1 MAWIHPPRHSGPCL
15 SFFEPNGFFGGQRLN
30 RMSLGRHRFIPL
42 FLFSFGV
49 SLGFAATE
57 FKDAE
62 ITTLKN
68 IVEHDAGT
76 GAAPARMSEKIGENS
91 KVTTAAASMAELTF
105 GDSSITRIG
114 ANSVFSFQS
123 KERLVKLDKG
133 TALIHATPGNGGAT
147 VDCGGVTA
155 AVSGSTFMAS
165 RSATGGAVFV
175 LLESS
180 GSLKVTTPGGQT
192 AVIMPGQAA
201 STGTGPKSAIQVFD
215 VDVKKVMET
224 TPLVGGFKELPSQA
238 EINVVTEKQQA
249 MIREGKIEVLG
260 VEVVATGEDGDLLVG
275 APRERPEPGAG
286 GDGLDVDTAAG
297 GEGPTVG
304 GAKPLP
310 PPGPGPGNVAGGQG
324 PVLDTSFLAAQRKL
338 AELEQQVPQGPTQ
351 LKVTLPDG
359 ISEGTL
365 QAGTISLD
373 SPAVQVVP
381 VTVVSANGRSITFN
395 FPDGSII
402 PVGATSIPFTFTVA
416 DDGYI
421 SNGGSVSDP
430 ISIRAFGSKLIAVG
444 GGVVA
449 DITSALDPVGSAS
462 GTLQPGSSENPFT
475 IRLPGKL
482 AADLDAKMTLETF
495 SNGMKIGVVNKDVV
509 IPAGESVLN
518 LTGNSLPDPKIYS
531 SEPFDIKLTV
541 ALNQIGKT
549 ITQEIKI
556 LPRSLDNIIIR
567 AANPIRSF
575 LAATTYTSVKWNSLP
590 EATAYEIQGAE
601 GNVLGTKLVLG
612 TAYDWLGGLADR
624 TVTQVTALTSE
635 IQTGGLVLAQDAKF
649 KLIDANRGL
658 ASNVRKNSVEIL
670 LAVLNAGGEQI
681 DSILMKDDGAGAFW
695 ITDDLG
701 VSKKVASVDYDAG
714 IVSLSED
721 ALGQE
726 LPLAEVSYSASF
738 VAENSI
744 DFSKVETS
752 TGLAESGMVQLDKYF
767 YFEAK
772 IGQEGPTNF
781 FASAPLELDLAKSS
795 GWEDPTSWLTSQGL
809 RDGDFNFDFYAANAR
824 IYLNGLSKDSSQ
836 TNQVVFQSDDVV
848 LYADKISLVGNV
860 KTDGTTTLLDVS
872 LDPLGTSTE
881 QFLALVGGQ
890 GGIQM
895 KDVVLDVNGANLSM
909 DTSAGI
915 NIESGTIRNVGN
927 TFEINAANSVV
938 MGTKPDGTVADDQT
952 AAVTIQAKTVEVNP
966 GTSPS
971 PSGPETTIPIPNSMA
986 VIRTGDSLELR
997 RVVLKSFA
1005 RGEVVSL
1012 SAENKGR
1019 VLMSASTVRDFH
1031 INELVDAVIVADSK
1045 GQVDVDKSSS
1055 PNLVALGADLT
1066 VEGSLPIK
1074 TAKYQGVDVHGY
1086 NVNLEASRIALSGA
1100 RITAVNAITARAQT
1114 LLVDSSILRV
1124 VNAAGSINLYSS
1136 MGMVN
1141 RQYGAVMDGMVNFA
1155 GSNTF
1160 QIGDQKVSLSSAQD
1174 IQNALRSG
1182 VMIEGASSPVTGK
1195 INILPVNNSSAAT
1208 SRLN

>member
-1 MAWIHPPRHSGPCL
+1 M
-15 SFFEPNGFFGGQRLN
+15 NFGYQ
-30 RMSLGRHRFIPL
+30 HFIPL

-49 SLGFAATE
+49 SFGFSATE

-68 IVEHDAGT
+68 IVEHDAGQ
-76 GAAPARMSEKIGENS
+76 GAAPAKVSEMIRENS

-192 AVIMPGQAA
+192 ATILPGQAA

-238 EINVVTEKQQA
+238 EINVVSEKQQA
-249 MIREGKIEVLG
+249 MIREGKIEALG

-286 GDGLDVDTAAG
+286 GDGLDIDTAGGPGSGDVAG
-297 GEGPTVG
+297 E
-304 GAKPLP
+304 KLP
-310 PPGPGPGNVAGGQG
+310 PPPGSGNGMNTG
-324 PVLDTSFLAAQRKL
+324 AAQGLGLDPSVLSAQRRL
-338 AELEQQVPQGPTQ
+338 AEAGAQAPTQ
-351 LKVTLPDG
+351 LEVTLPDG

-365 QAGTISLD
+365 QAGTISLN
-373 SPAVQVVP
+373 SPAVQAVP
-381 VTVVSANGRSITFN
+381 VTLSSASGRNITFS
-395 FPDGSII
+395 FPEGSTI

-421 SNGGSVSDP
+421 SNGGSASNP
-430 ISIRAFGSKLIAVG
+430 ISIRAFASRLSALG
-444 GGVVA
+444 GGLVA
-449 DITSALDPVGSAS
+449 DTTSGINPEGTSS

-482 AADLDAKMTLETF
+482 EADINAKVTLKPSSDGIQFGNFDTE
-495 SNGMKIGVVNKDVV
+495 VV
-509 IPAGESVLN
+509 IRAGQSVLN
-518 LTGNSLPDPKIYS
+518 LSGKDLPDPKIYS
-531 SEPFDIKLTV
+531 SEPFNVQLSV
-541 ALNQIGKT
+541 AFDTIWTKT
-549 ITQEIKI
+549 IIKEIQV
-556 LPRSLDNIIIR
+556 LPRSLDNALIR
-567 AANPIRSF
+567 AANPIRN
-575 LAATTYTSVKWNSLP
+575 LLTATYTSIKWNSLP
-590 EATAYEIQGAE
+590 EASAYEIKVTKANVAE
-601 GNVLGTKLVLG
+601 TKLLLG
-612 TAYDWLGGLADR
+612 TAYDWLGGLAEQA
-624 TVTQVTALTSE
+624 TTQVTALTSE
-635 IQTGGLVLAQDAKF
+635 IQTGALALSQDTNVPGFIQIAKLE
-649 KLIDANRGL
+649 LIDANRRL

-695 ITDDLG
+695 ITDDLE

-721 ALGQE
+721 ALGQG
-726 LPLAEVSYSASF
+726 LPLAEVYYNASF

-744 DFSKVETS
+744 DFSKLETS
-752 TGLAESGMVQLDKYF
+752 TGLVESGMVQLDKYF

-809 RDGDFNFDFYAANAR
+809 RDGYFNFNFDFYAANAR

-860 KTDGTTTLLDVS
+860 KTDGATTLLNVS
-872 LDPLGTSTE
+872 LDPLGTSTL
-881 QFLALVGGQ
+881 QFLALVAGQ
-890 GGIQM
+890 GGIDM

-909 DTSAGI
+909 ETSAGI

-927 TFEINAANSVV
+927 TFEINAVKSVE
-938 MGTKPDGTVADDQT
+938 MGAKGTTSEVTVQAQSET
-952 AAVTIQAKTVEVNP
+952 A
-966 GTSPS
+966 
-971 PSGPETTIPIPNSMA
+971 NSMA

-1005 RGEVVSL
+1005 RGEIVSV
-1012 SAENKGR
+1012 SAANKGR
-1019 VLMSASTVRDFH
+1019 VLLSAAIARDFH
-1031 INELVDAVIVADSK
+1031 INELVNAVIVADAQ
-1045 GQVDVDKSSS
+1045 GQADPLRSTSV
-1055 PNLVALGADLT
+1055 NIVAQGADLT
-1066 VEGSLPIK
+1066 VEGNLPIR
-1074 TAKYQGVDVHGY
+1074 TAKYQGIDVHGY

-1100 RITAVNAITARAQT
+1100 RITAINAITAKAQT
-1114 LLVDSSILRV
+1114 LVIDSSILRV
-1124 VNAAGSINLYSS
+1124 VNAAGSINLYSGS
-1136 MGMVN
+1136 GFVN
-1141 RQYGAVMDGMVNFA
+1141 QQYGTVVEGMVNFS

-1160 QIGDQKVSLSSAQD
+1160 KIGDQTVSISSAQD
-1174 IQNALRSG
+1174 VQNALNSG
-1182 VMIEGASSPVTGK
+1182 MMIQGAASPIGGK
-1195 INILPVNNSSAAT
+1195 INILPANNVSSAAT
-1208 SRLN
+1208 SQLN

>member
-1 MAWIHPPRHSGPCL
+1 
-15 SFFEPNGFFGGQRLN
+15 
-30 RMSLGRHRFIPL
+30 MSLGRHRFIPL

-444 GGVVA
+444 GGLVG
-449 DITSALDPVGSAS
+449 DITAKVDPIGSAS
-462 GTLQPGSSENPFT
+462 GTLQPGSSENSFT

-495 SNGMKIGVVNKDVV
+495 SNGIKIGVVNKDVV
-509 IPAGESVLN
+509 IPAGESVLK
-518 LTGNSLPDPKIYS
+518 LTGNNLPDPKIYS
-531 SEPFDIKLTV
+531 SEPINIKLTV

-549 ITQEIKI
+549 ISQDIKI
-556 LPRSLDNIIIR
+556 LPRSLNNALIR

-575 LAATTYTSVKWNSLP
+575 VTTTYTSMKWDSLL
-590 EATAYEIQGAE
+590 EATAYEIKGTI
-601 GNVLGTKLVLG
+601 GNVSETKLVLATG
-612 TAYDWLGGLADR
+612 YDWLGGLAER
-624 TVTQVTALTSE
+624 TTTQVTALTSE
-635 IQTGGLVLAQDAKF
+635 IQTGALALAQDTKI
-649 KLIDANRGL
+649 KLIDANKSLTSR
-658 ASNVRKNSVEIL
+658 VRKGSAEIFL
-670 LAVLNAGGEQI
+670 DVLNVTGEQI
-681 DSILMKDDGAGAFW
+681 SSIVLKDDGDGAFW

-701 VSKKVASVDYDAG
+701 ANKKVAAIDYDAG
-714 IVSLSED
+714 IVNLSED
-721 ALGQE
+721 TFGKDLSS
-726 LPLAEVSYSASF
+726 AEVNYSASF

-744 DFSKVETS
+744 NFSKIETS
-752 TGLAESGMVQLDKYF
+752 VGPTESDLLQLDKYF

-860 KTDGTTTLLDVS
+860 KTDGTTTLLNVS

-909 DTSAGI
+909 NTSAGI

-938 MGTKPDGTVADDQT
+938 MGTKSDGTVAQNET
-952 AAVTIQAKTVEVNP
+952 AAVTIQAK
-966 GTSPS
+966 
-971 PSGPETTIPIPNSMA
+971 PETPNIMPNSMA

-1005 RGEVVSL
+1005 RGEIVSV

-1019 VLMSASTVRDFH
+1019 VLLSGSTARDFH
-1031 INELVDAVIVADSK
+1031 INELVNAVIVADSK
-1045 GQVDVDKSSS
+1045 GQVDPLQSSS
-1055 PNLVALGADLT
+1055 PDIVARGADLT
-1066 VEGSLPIK
+1066 LEGNLPIK
-1074 TAKYQGVDVHGY
+1074 TAKYQGIDVHGY

-1195 INILPVNNSSAAT
+1195 INILPVNNSSAAI

>member
-1 MAWIHPPRHSGPCL
+1 M
-15 SFFEPNGFFGGQRLN
+15 NFGCQ
-30 RMSLGRHRFIPL
+30 HFIPL

-49 SLGFAATE
+49 SFGFGATE

-68 IVEHDAGT
+68 IVEHDAGQ
-76 GAAPARMSEKIGENS
+76 GAAPAKVNEMIRENS

-192 AVIMPGQAA
+192 ATILPGQAA
-201 STGTGPKSAIQVFD
+201 STGTGAKSSIQVFD

-238 EINVVTEKQQA
+238 EINVVSEKQQA
-249 MIREGKIEVLG
+249 MIREGKIESLG

-286 GDGLDVDTAAG
+286 GDGLDINTAAG
-297 GEGPTVG
+297 EGSGDVA

-310 PPGPGPGNVAGGQG
+310 PPGAGPGMNTGSAQG
-324 PVLDTSFLAAQRKL
+324 PGLDSSFLSAQRKL
-338 AELEQQVPQGPTQ
+338 AEAGAQSPTQ
-351 LKVTLPDG
+351 LNMTLPDG

-365 QAGTISLD
+365 QAGTISLN
-373 SPAVQVVP
+373 SPAVQAVP
-381 VTVVSANGRSITFN
+381 VTLVSASGRNITFS
-395 FPDGSII
+395 FPEGSTI

-421 SNGGSVSDP
+421 SNGGSASNP
-430 ISIRAFGSKLIAVG
+430 ISIRAFASRLSTLG
-444 GGVVA
+444 GGLVA
-449 DITSALDPVGSAS
+449 DTTSGINPEGSSS
-462 GTLQPGSSENPFT
+462 GTLQPGSSENPFA

-482 AADLDAKMTLETF
+482 EADINAKVTLETF
-495 SNGMKIGVVNKDVV
+495 RDGIRIGKVEQEVV
-509 IPAGESVLN
+509 IRAGESVVN
-518 LTGNSLPDPKIYS
+518 LSGKDLPDLKFYS
-531 SEPFDIKLTV
+531 SKPFNVQLTV
-541 ALNQIGKT
+541 AFDKIWTKPIIET
-549 ITQEIKI
+549 IQV
-556 LPRSLDNIIIR
+556 LPRSLLNNPVIQ
-567 AANPIRSF
+567 AANPIRN
-575 LAATTYTSVKWNSLP
+575 LLTTTYTSIKWDSLP
-590 EATAYEIQGAE
+590 EATAYEIKVTQ
-601 GNVLGTKLVLG
+601 GNVVETKLLLG
-612 TAYDWLGGLADR
+612 TAYDWLGGFASNAKAE
-624 TVTQVTALTSE
+624 VTALTSE
-635 IQTGGLVLAQDAKF
+635 IKTGALSLVQLADVQLGRTDITVRKGSLEI
-649 KLIDANRGL
+649 LID
-658 ASNVRKNSVEIL
+658 VI
-670 LAVLNAGGEQI
+670 NAAGEQI
-681 DSILMKDDGAGAFW
+681 NSIVMKDNGSSTLWF
-695 ITDDLG
+695 TD
-701 VSKKVASVDYDAG
+701 SVDGQEKLGGSVQYDTG
-714 IVSLSED
+714 VVSLSED
-721 ALGQE
+721 ALAKDQ
-726 LPLAEVSYSASF
+726 PNAEVYYSASYVGEKTF
-738 VAENSI
+738 ELPEGTRI
-744 DFSKVETS
+744 DTS
-752 TGLAESGMVQLDKYF
+752 VGPSESDLKQFDKYF
-767 YFEAK
+767 YFVGK
-772 IGQEGPTNF
+772 IGEEGPTNF

-848 LYADKISLVGNV
+848 LYADKISLVGIV
-860 KTDGTTTLLDVS
+860 KTDGTTTLLNVS

-890 GGIQM
+890 GGIYM
-895 KDVVLDVNGANLSM
+895 KDTVLDVNGANLSM

-938 MGTKPDGTVADDQT
+938 MGTKPDGAVAENQT

-966 GTSPS
+966 DTSTSPS
-971 PSGPETTIPIPNSMA
+971 GQGASIPTPNSMA

-1005 RGEVVSL
+1005 RGEIVSV

-1019 VLMSASTVRDFH
+1019 VLLSAAIARDFH
-1031 INELVDAVIVADSK
+1031 INELVNAVIVADAQ
-1045 GQVDVDKSSS
+1045 GQADPSRSSS
-1055 PNLVALGADLT
+1055 VDIVAQGADLT
-1066 VEGSLPIK
+1066 VEGNLPIR
-1074 TAKYQGVDVHGY
+1074 TAKYQGIDVHGY
-1086 NVNLEASRIALSGA
+1086 NVNLDASRIALSGA
-1100 RITAVNAITARAQT
+1100 RITAINAITAKAQT
-1114 LLVDSSILRV
+1114 LVIDSSILRV
-1124 VNAAGSINLYSS
+1124 VNAVGSINLYSGS
-1136 MGMVN
+1136 GFVN
-1141 RQYGAVMDGMVNFA
+1141 QQYGTVAEGMVNFS
-1155 GSNTF
+1155 GSNIF
-1160 QIGDQKVSLSSAQD
+1160 KIGDQTVSISSAQD
-1174 IQNALRSG
+1174 VQNALNSG
-1182 VMIEGASSPVTGK
+1182 MMIQGAASPIGGR
-1195 INILPVNNSSAAT
+1195 INVLPANNVSSAAT
-1208 SRLN
+1208 SQLN